1 MGSHHW
7 YGEKLA
13 WRCSRCKY
21 CTAVKLR
28 GKVNSF
34 LERYRTLRF
43 VRMKIILIC
52 CLLLQIH
59 GAIVEDTNE
68 KIIKVWED
76 RIQHAA
82 LDADE
87 VNFPLFIEDNVQDVG
102 ADDVKLTMEDN
113 VTEATTYQETQTN
126 EFIFPE
132 IHEINEKH
140 NNSIITFFHK
150 ITTNN
155 VTRHGVTTIPS
166 SSLVPL
172 LKTALGSLSGE
183 SALILGLGG
192 LLPLLMM
199 SLPLVVMMI
208 VMPVIFIIISTM
220 FGILAS
226 GMVFVPLVIFAI
238 GISSVTDFQFLDKM
252 SDFDEFSSF
261 ENFPSLEEI
270 ERIDEIINMDME
282 NITNFGEESI
292 KMNNNNV
299 PRSLY

>member
-1 MGSHHW
+1 
-7 YGEKLA
+7 
-13 WRCSRCKY
+13 
-21 CTAVKLR
+21 
-28 GKVNSF
+28 
-34 LERYRTLRF
+34 
-43 VRMKIILIC
+43 MKIILIC

-102 ADDVKLTMEDN
+102 ADDVKLTLEDN
-113 VTEATTYQETQTN
+113 DKETTTYQETQTN

-132 IHEINEKH
+132 KHVFNEKH

-155 VTRHGVTTIPS
+155 VTRQGVTTIPS

-252 SDFDEFSSF
+252 SDFGEFSSF

-270 ERIDEIINMDME
+270 ERIDEIINMDFE
-282 NITNFGEESI
+282 NSTKFGEETI
-292 KMNNNNV
+292 KLNNNNV

>member
-1 MGSHHW
+1 
-7 YGEKLA
+7 
-13 WRCSRCKY
+13 
-21 CTAVKLR
+21 
-28 GKVNSF
+28 
-34 LERYRTLRF
+34 
-43 VRMKIILIC
+43 MKIILIC

-102 ADDVKLTMEDN
+102 ADDVPMEDN
-113 VTEATTYQETQTN
+113 DTETTTYQETQTN

-155 VTRHGVTTIPS
+155 VTRQGVTTIPS

-252 SDFDEFSSF
+252 SDFGEFSSF

-270 ERIDEIINMDME
+270 ERIDEIINMDFE
-282 NITNFGEESI
+282 NSTTFGEESI
-292 KMNNNNV
+292 KLKNNNV